1 MEHVTIVQIGDNN
14 VKMIPEQGYKLA
26 DKFGNV
32 YSEVVCK
39 KSEICDF
46 SVIEDA

>member
-1 MEHVTIVQIGDNN
+1 MEHVTITEIGDNYRLT
-14 VKMIPEQGYKLA
+14 PDEGYKLA

-39 KSEICDF
+39 DVGDF
-46 SVIEDA
+46 IAIPE

>member
-39 KSEICDF
+39 DVGDF
-46 SVIEDA
+46 IAIPE